1 MSSYSLNK
9 LITISKYQTTD
20 GKIFVDEDSAYDH
33 QRTLDFLSHIRSI
46 PELEGVG
53 DILEFL
59 DDNKEAVLAYYGYD
73 GDE

>member
-1 MSSYSLNK
+1 MSSHALDK
-9 LITISKYQTTD
+9 ITTLCKYQTTD
-20 GKIFVDEDSAYDH
+20 GKLFVDENSAHYH

-46 PELEGVG
+46 PEIEGVG

-59 DDNKEAVLAYYGYD
+59 DNNKDAVLAYYGYD